1 MGILNMSYKHTIR
14 WNNKFTA
21 ALNQK
26 KKLFDQKNGMPSFYI
41 LKLETK
47 LASGAIH
54 VDLYS

>member
-1 MGILNMSYKHTIR
+1 MSYKHTIR

-47 LASGAIH
+47 LASSAIH